1 MKRKILYSSVFFIL
15 LTVLLFRLGFF
26 YVSIS
31 AHNSHHLNKTE
42 KSLID
47 NAISQFRERVENG
60 KFEEIAKDLSKG
72 RQDSY
77 WENIILKDIQN
88 DRAEYGKPLSW
99 EFFRSAQPQLD
110 KEKGETVYHL
120 DYLTKYET
128 EEVFESFIWSVKE
141 NNEINLINTDI
152 HLPQATEWRIE
163 ERDKQKLIV
172 EKYSNEIIIPYADRY
187 IEFRY

>member
-1 MKRKILYSSVFFIL
+1 MKRAFLYSLISLVLI
-15 LTVLLFRLGFF
+15 TILLFRLGFF
-26 YVSIS
+26 YINIS
-31 AHNSHHLNKTE
+31 PHNSYHLSETE
-42 KSLID
+42 KSLIT
-47 NAISQFRERVENG
+47 NAISQFRERVESG

-99 EFFRSAQPQLD
+99 EFFRSAQPQSD

-128 EEVFESFIWSVKE
+128 EEVFESFIWLVKE
-141 NNEINLINTDI
+141 NNEINLIHTGI